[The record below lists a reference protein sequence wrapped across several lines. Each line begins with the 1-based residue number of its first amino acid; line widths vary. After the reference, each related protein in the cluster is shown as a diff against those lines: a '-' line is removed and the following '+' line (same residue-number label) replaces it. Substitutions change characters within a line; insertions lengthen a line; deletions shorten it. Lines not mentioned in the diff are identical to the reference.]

1 MLQLA
6 FFEDEQK
13 THCFVCVP
21 LNAYELLFLAQ
32 RAGPQEHACVCVSSL
47 QTCTK
52 MPETVLPFMFK
63 PFMFMSRT
71 MMERLKKKWQ
81 HDVSE
86 WLVNEF
92 MLLMWS

>member
-1 MLQLA
+1 MLQLS

-21 LNAYELLFLAQ
+21 FNAYELLFPAQ
-32 RAGPQEHACVCVSSL
+32 RAELQERVLVACRQALKCQKLVCLLCSNR
-47 QTCTK
+47 
-52 MPETVLPFMFK
+52 
-63 PFMFMSRT
+63 SRT